1 MSAVQIASL
10 PETAF
15 ALPSSYYVSVEV
27 TPIPRAPEAT
37 EWSLVDWHDGPTLV
51 GGWDAIDARLVG
63 AVPAKEM
70 GR

>member
-1 MSAVQIASL
+1 
-10 PETAF
+10 
-15 ALPSSYYVSVEV
+15 VSDYFEFEV
-27 TPIPRAPEAT
+27 TPAPAHSEPSD
-37 EWSLVDWHDGPTLV
+37 WSLVDWHDGPTLV